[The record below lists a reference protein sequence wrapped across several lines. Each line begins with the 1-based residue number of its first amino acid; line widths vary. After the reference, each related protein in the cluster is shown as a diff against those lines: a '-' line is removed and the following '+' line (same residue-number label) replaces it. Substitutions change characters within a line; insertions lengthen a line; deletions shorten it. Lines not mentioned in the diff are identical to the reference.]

1 VDQHLERRAEFL
13 KAMGQPTRLR
23 ILDLLRDGERCV
35 YDIFPAIGGQQSNVS
50 RHLQIM
56 RRAGVLASRKQGLR
70 VMYRIRDSKT
80 KKLLGEV
87 DSMFGR
93 RRSGKRGRSSR

>member
-1 VDQHLERRAEFL
+1 MDQYLERRAEFL

-35 YDIFPAIGGQQSNVS
+35 CDIFPAIGGQQSNVS

-56 RRAGVLASRKQGLR
+56 RRAGVVATRKQGLR

-80 KKLLGEV
+80 KKLLEDVDGVFGE
-87 DSMFGR
+87 
-93 RRSGKRGRSSR
+93 RRSPKRGRSAA